1 MTDAIDVYVSGGAID
16 VDVSG
21 VAFAPASS
29 GGGGGFDRD
38 LQVLDSAAAAYVPDE
53 LTAVWRDLAGGA
65 AAAAW
70 DIYSGV
76 DRDLSTVTH
85 PIGSSAFLG
94 GRAVIVKPDT
104 TDEDPGVGSDYDGAY
119 TDYVPDFAAAG
130 GVFMEVRVRAHGDP
144 YIPDSGVIQDWL
156 WVMAD
161 ASGNDYGFRI
171 LCDDTDRGRPAFAM
185 PSGNLDVGP
194 VAAKGQIDYT
204 TMHTSRLEVW
214 NEGGEGHYAI
224 KHRYEDTDDWVTC
237 ASADGLDEWTFTA
250 SSHPLRMGHG
260 RTHGGYLRQFD
271 SAGTRLFNLDAADA
285 PTDGTL
291 DWDDEYG
298 NACHRSDRSL
308 LLAATDRPCRTQ
320 SPSFYDILPDRS
332 EFYPNAT
339 DSWSLYLDFVWDP
352 GKAPSRGDDEG
363 SEGWVFID
371 LSAYDLG
378 TGLIVF
384 AGDGSSQNAGV
395 TNLPLVT
402 GHRHQLMA
410 VLDRDLGTFTVYLD
424 GEFVGQSPV
433 AADPIP
439 WSTSTTWDLRPGYGT
454 PQVNGGPI
462 ASSLLGPVVAWTRA
476 LSTAEVLAV
485 HRDPR
490 LVG

>member
-308 LLAATDRPCRTQ
+308 LLAAADRPCRTQ
-320 SPSFYDILPDRS
+320 TSSLYDILPDRS
-332 EFYPNAT
+332 EFYPNTT
-339 DSWSLYLDFVWDP
+339 DSWSMYLDFVWDDSVLP
-352 GKAPSRGDDEG
+352 ARTDGSTGWTFLDIAEAELPKA
-363 SEGWVFID
+363 FIV
-371 LSAYDLG
+371 
-378 TGLIVF
+378 I
-384 AGDGSSQNAGV
+384 AGDGSTQNLVFTDLPV
-395 TNLPLVT
+395 TVGT
-402 GHRHQLMA
+402 RHQVA
-410 VLDRDLGTFTVYLD
+410 VVLDRDLGTLTVWVD
-424 GEFVGQSPV
+424 GVWV
-433 AADPIP
+433 AQRAVANDPIP
-439 WSTSTTWDLRPGYGT
+439 YGT
-454 PQVNGGPI
+454 TTSWSLAPGTGVPQVNAGSDLAG
-462 ASSLLGPVVAWTRA
+462 LMGPVVTWTRA

-490 LVG
+490 LVGA